1 MGCINIMP
9 TITVP
14 QTSLKS
20 INEDEMIP
28 SYTPV
33 FELTRGEALESI
45 HYGSITVVDAQA
57 HLVAWSG
64 DPQTVTFLRSSA
76 KPLQALPF
84 IEHGGQAAFGLTLRE
99 ISLMC
104 ASHSGTDDHVA
115 VLRSIQAKAGLQESD
130 LMCGFHPLS
139 HLPTV
144 EAMRQR
150 GESLSPNR
158 HNCSGKHTGMLAHA
172 RLHGWTTVD
181 YINPSHPVQQEI
193 IKTFAEMCG
202 ISQEDIKHGTDG
214 CSAPNFAVPLR
225 SAAFAYA
232 RMADPSGLSA
242 ARADACRTITTAMR
256 SYPDM
261 VGGPDS
267 FDTLL
272 MQVIGDRIF
281 CKGGA
286 EGYQV
291 LGLLPGA
298 VGPGSPALG
307 IALKISEGDQRGQ
320 ARPAVVLD
328 LLRQLGAITP
338 AELQALAGFGPSFP
352 LYNWRKLLVG
362 EARACFQ
369 LQFGH

>member
-1 MGCINIMP
+1 MP
-9 TITVP
+9 SPYI
-14 QTSLKS
+14 
-20 INEDEMIP
+20 
-28 SYTPV
+28 PV
-33 FELTRGEALESI
+33 FELTRGETVESI
-45 HYGSITVVDAQA
+45 HFGAIAVVDAHG
-57 HLVAWSG
+57 HLVAWYG
-64 DPQTVTFLRSSA
+64 DPQAVTFLRSSA

-99 ISLMC
+99 IALIC

-139 HLPTV
+139 HAPTV

-150 GESLSPNR
+150 GESVSPNR
-158 HNCSGKHTGMLAHA
+158 HNCSGKHTGMMAHA
-172 RLHGWTTVD
+172 RLHGWTIAD
-181 YINPSHPVQQEI
+181 YINRSHPVQQEI
-193 IKTFAEMCG
+193 FQTFIEMCG
-202 ISQEDIKHGTDG
+202 IAQDEVRHGIDG

-225 SAAFAYA
+225 SSALAYA
-232 RMADPSGLSA
+232 RMADPGELSP
-242 ARADACRTITTAMR
+242 ARAEACRTITTAMR
-256 SYPDM
+256 TNPDM

-272 MQVIGDRIF
+272 MQVTSDRIF

-291 LGLLPGA
+291 MGLLPGA
-298 VGPGSPALG
+298 IGPGSPALG

-338 AELQALAGFGPSFP
+338 AELKTLANFGPSFP

-362 EARACFQ
+362 EARTCFQ
-369 LQFGH
+369 LQFDR